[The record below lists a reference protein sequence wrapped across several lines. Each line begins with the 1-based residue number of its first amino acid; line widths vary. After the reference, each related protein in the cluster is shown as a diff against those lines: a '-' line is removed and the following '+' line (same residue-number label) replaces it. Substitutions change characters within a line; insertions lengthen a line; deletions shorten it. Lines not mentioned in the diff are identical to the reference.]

1 MAQGQT
7 GADGAR
13 PGHAQEPRVN
23 CDLVLDGNGRA
34 RQRKVSPNAWT
45 RDKEKAFLT
54 SLGETCNVKLAAQ
67 QAGVSPQHA
76 YARRKT
82 HAAFRAGW
90 IEAIGIAYGRLE
102 LILLDRAL
110 NGTEKIVT
118 RRDGSEERMVEY
130 SNQVALTLLKMH
142 RETAIEAD
150 EEVHSDDVAELRE
163 KIGKK
168 LDRLREQVEE
178 RQDGSRGK
186 AGIGG
191 EAGSVGGTG

>member
-1 MAQGQT
+1 MAQAKT

-13 PGHAQEPRVN
+13 PEKAQEARVDR
-23 CDLVLDGNGRA
+23 DLMLDGKGRV
-34 RQRKVSPNAWT
+34 RQRKPSPNAWS

-54 SLGETCNVKLAAQ
+54 SLGQTCNVKLAAHE
-67 QAGVSPQHA
+67 AGVSPQHA

-90 IEAIGIAYGRLE
+90 IEAIGVAYGRLE

-110 NGTEKIVT
+110 NGTEKIIT

-142 RETAIEAD
+142 RETAMEAD
-150 EEVHSDDVAELRE
+150 EEVHSDDITELRE
-163 KIGKK
+163 KISKK
-168 LDRLREQVEE
+168 LDRLREQEDR
-178 RQDGSRGK
+178 RQAESGQAESGDAK
-186 AGIGG
+186 
-191 EAGSVGGTG
+191 